1 MNLLLLSNSRS
12 PGAPYLAHALDA
24 IRETAGTHA
33 RVFFVPFAGVTVAWD
48 DFAATVRL
56 ALGPLGLT
64 VESAHDGA
72 RVEDADVVMVGG
84 GNSFHLLK
92 HCRER
97 GLLERIS
104 RRVRDG
110 APYIG
115 WSAGANLAC
124 PTIRTTNDMPIVETG
139 SLDALGLVDFQI
151 NPHFT
156 NELPAGHQGET
167 RADRLAEFL
176 AVNPSVQ
183 VLGLPEGDWVR
194 VRGGSLTLA
203 GPKPALW
210 FRAGE
215 APLPLEP
222 GPLPAAFRL
231 RLAATIPSRSTPPI
245 ES

>member
-12 PGAPYLAHALDA
+12 PGSPYLAHALAA
-24 IRETAGTHA
+24 ISETAGTSA

-48 DFAATVRL
+48 DYTATVRQ

-64 VESAHDGA
+64 IEAAHEGA

-97 GLLERIS
+97 GLLGRIS

-124 PTIRTTNDMPIVETG
+124 PTIRTTNDMPIVEAG
-139 SLDALGLVDFQI
+139 GLEALGLVDFQI

-176 AVNPSVQ
+176 AVNPAVE

-194 VRGGSLTLA
+194 VREGSLMLA

-210 FRAGE
+210 FRSGH
-215 APLPLEP
+215 APLPVEP
-222 GPLPAAFRL
+222 GPLPAAFTL
-231 RLAATIPSRSTPPI
+231 RFADTNEARPGDSAV
-245 ES
+245 

>member
-12 PGAPYLAHALDA
+12 AGSPYLAHALDA
-24 IRETAGTHA
+24 IVETAGTGT

-48 DFAATVRL
+48 NYTAMVRE

-92 HCRER
+92 HCRDR
-97 GLLERIS
+97 GLLEPIS

-110 APYIG
+110 VPYIG

-176 AVNPSVQ
+176 AVNPAVQ

-194 VRGGSLTLA
+194 ASGNALHLV

-210 FRAGE
+210 FRAGHTP
-215 APLPLEP
+215 APVAP
-222 GPLPAAFRL
+222 GPLPVEFVL
-231 RLAATIPSRSTPPI
+231 RSTPGKAGT
-245 ES
+245 

>member
-12 PGAPYLAHALDA
+12 PGSPYLAHALPVIADVA
-24 IRETAGTHA
+24 PPGA

-48 DFAATVRL
+48 DYTATVRA
-56 ALGPLGLT
+56 ALQPLGLT
-64 VESAHDGA
+64 VQSAHEGA
-72 RVEDADVVMVGG
+72 RVGDADVMMVGG

-92 HCRER
+92 QCRDR
-97 GLLERIS
+97 GLLEEIE

-124 PTIRTTNDMPIVETG
+124 PTIRTTNDMPIVEPG

-167 RADRLAEFL
+167 REDRLAEFL
-176 AVNPSVQ
+176 VVNPEVQ

-194 VRGGSLTLA
+194 VVGDALTLV
-203 GPKPALW
+203 GPKPARW
-210 FRAGE
+210 FRAGH
-215 APLPLEP
+215 APME
-222 GPLPAAFRL
+222 
-231 RLAATIPSRSTPPI
+231 LAAGALPEPFTVRNARPGSQAG
-245 ES
+245 